1 VELNGADSEL
11 TINVYGRDNE
21 LIKRFKTSNLL
32 SWKEK
37 FDNGNLTRTPT
48 VKLQF
53 VLSPVG
59 IVDTKEGLVNIWR
72 NESTTKEEVE
82 YL

>member
-1 VELNGADSEL
+1 V
-11 TINVYGRDNE
+11 
-21 LIKRFKTSNLL
+21 KRFKTSNLL

-48 VKLQF
+48 IKLQF
-53 VLSPVG
+53 VLSSIG
-59 IVDTKEGLVNIWR
+59 IIDTKESLVNIWR